1 MVDRRPLAFGD
12 NHTCVEV
19 GRRRRRRTVCRQS
32 GIDFVTSLWP
42 VLDRRTSPSLP
53 ACTRHHHTATTTI
66 SSIVNC
72 YEEVFNARLLGL

>member
-1 MVDRRPLAFGD
+1 MVDRKLLALGD
-12 NHTCVEV
+12 NHTRLEV
-19 GRRRRRRTVCRQS
+19 RHRRRRMCRQS

-53 ACTRHHHTATTTI
+53 VCTRHHHTATTTI

-72 YEEVFNARLLGL
+72 YEVFNARLLGL